1 MSCTDCYNGCPEIQP
16 DTCIKYTGPD
26 FPALGI
32 TQYDP
37 LYKVENIILT
47 KLTSVLSGAGI
58 DLSSVDLNCAFV
70 EGLLVGDK
78 NLINMIQM
86 LVDAA
91 CSLKASLTQ
100 LDEQV
105 NTFVTYE
112 TSCLTGLPASPT
124 QAQILQALLLKVC
137 SMSVTLNS
145 IQSDYVK
152 ASQLN
157 TLIANFLSSGT
168 STTQQFTKMVPYVAY
183 EYYGPLSNF
192 DVSGKGLASVGY
204 DKVYICNG
212 SYGTP
217 DKRGRVAVGAVQG
230 VPGGALEAAVD
241 PSLPA
246 NAGTGY
252 VINQKFGQSFVTLNQ
267 SQIPPHT
274 HVATDSGHSHPITS
288 TMKGDL
294 GGLGAVPAANM
305 TSSES
310 GGSTDTGYANVS
322 ISSTGGGQSHDNR
335 QPSIASYFIMY
346 IP

>member
-16 DTCIKYTGPD
+16 DSCIKYTGPD
-26 FPALGI
+26 FVELGI
-32 TQYDP
+32 HQYDP

-47 KLTSVLSGAGI
+47 KLSGILIGSGI
-58 DLSSVDLNCAFV
+58 DLSAVDLSCTFV
-70 EGLLVGDK
+70 ETLLSGDK
-78 NLINMIQM
+78 NLVNTIQM

-91 CSLKASLTQ
+91 CSLKSSLDA
-100 LDEQV
+100 LSAQV
-105 NTFVTYE
+105 NVSTTFD

-137 SMSVTLNS
+137 SMNTILTS

-157 TLIANFLSSGT
+157 TLIASYLSS
-168 STTQQFTKMVPYVAY
+168 SSSSTQQNTKMVPYVAY

-192 DVSGKGLASVGY
+192 DVGGKGLASAGY

-230 VPGGALEAAVD
+230 VPGGALDAAVD

-252 VINQKFGQSFVTLNQ
+252 TIGQKFGQSFVVL
-267 SQIPPHT
+267 SQAQLPPHT
-274 HVATDSGHSHPITS
+274 HIATDSGHTHPILS

-294 GGLGAVPAANM
+294 KGLGAVPAANM
-305 TSSES
+305 TTSES
-310 GGSTDTGYANVS
+310 GGSTEIGYANIT

-335 QPSIASYFIMY
+335 QPSIAAYFIMY